1 MNRSVMQ
8 RQMFREGGAAVPNE
22 FKGFSKLPEEVQMK
36 MNPELAKKYQEG
48 GRVVKRQSPQT
59 EEDIATVGFD
69 PNNIYNIVRF
79 FRDNP
84 GTTVEDYNK
93 FFGTN
98 LDPREFGIFEKF
110 DPSGTFLRTPPPSN
124 FEEQVG
130 TMGALRLGDQMVGAD
145 SGATFQYSPF
155 GPPTFPTERADQRDL
170 RDLDEAMEVRERGPL
185 PIVAMQEGGSVPAGG
200 IMNSS
205 PAMDANI
212 VGNMVG
218 QASQAGFSDPEMAP
232 NFEAMMDSVTGDEK
246 STEERR
252 GDLATIVGQ
261 EDANQTPESV
271 LTLVTPVVEL
281 ALVDQGIGPMAQ
293 EQMNTPIEGDMGR
306 GIMSMAASGNMGVGN
321 EPPVNFKLG
330 GEVRRRG
337 DEDPVPVFE
346 EGGPVKVG
354 SITPLTSFDDITT
367 GIQTDYQKL
376 LPLFQKNMQ
385 FTDPDT
391 RKKQLQSQI
400 LFDIANTAL
409 AFASPMEGEKAG
421 LSPAQRLA
429 MAAERT
435 KLFPT
440 IAARSAQ
447 AIKEKAAEEQ
457 APKTAALSL
466 AGQLAAKKVDATIGE
481 RKTML
486 AGGID
491 LAKTQFVEAKKD
503 TRQVNS
509 NIAKLNLEQFKANLV
524 KERDAILAS
533 NDANKVKKANE
544 FTLLLKDVEAE
555 IAAASQDA
563 AHEKEIEKININ
575 FKNKK
580 IEMGIAQGF
589 DIDKLELKQ
598 GFEVANIATK
608 HANALVL
615 QKDKQTFDKSQL
627 DTQIKSSQFIADQNN
642 STKIAINDNN
652 LVFKRER
659 LDFDKKREANLVQF
673 REVSNNIKK
682 AQIQI
687 NAGQLDLN
695 RTTEARKKAEF
706 AREQLLKENKFEEAK
721 AQNAIIN
728 AFKERE
734 TLLKER
740 QQELDEAQRAIENA
754 QGAAKIELQKEKQ
767 LLENAFK
774 QQDLMFRK
782 QVQSD
787 LTFYRSEMTRLDKE
801 KIDNDKAFNLLDISY
816 KNKKIALEKLALTN
830 SEFGKNID
838 GVYTR
843 VLNNASNLR
852 KFADGT
858 LDENTSLMMANAISY
873 FNQSK
878 TTFNQQAGRY
888 VTRPPQ
894 SLSPAV
900 VSAIEKRIENG
911 FTDVSLPIKVETN
924 AIKDSYIL
932 PDGKVD
938 FDKIS
943 NEVTTSLM
951 KENINPDAA
960 GGIDIAVSKLFLPLA
975 GALQSAGFKDT
986 GFFTQ
991 DQAEVKKAQKAFQ
1004 ALNVQVNSLARE
1016 TVTGRLFKE
1025 DAKNLRNFTK
1035 VLEGGIFQNDVTLY
1049 DGMVG
1054 LRDFVASKYKLAV
1067 GIMNNPTD
1075 FSQKQIEEARKESK
1089 EILQVISELQ
1099 TGILLFEKRMPGLN
1113 PEFGTTQASDAQNKF
1128 GSGELIGI
1136 GKTRE

>member
-1 MNRSVMQ
+1 MNRIVMQ

-48 GRVVKRQSPQT
+48 GRVGERQIPQT

-98 LDPREFGIFEKF
+98 LDPRAFEIFEKF
-110 DPSGTFLRTPPPSN
+110 DPSGTFLRTPPPSD

-170 RDLDEAMEVRERGPL
+170 RDLDEAMEVRQRGPL
-185 PIVAMQEGGSVPAGG
+185 PIVAMQEGGNVPAGG

-354 SITPLTSFDDITT
+354 GITPLTSFGDITT
-367 GIQTDYQKL
+367 GIETDYKKL

-391 RKKQLQSQI
+391 RKQLQSQI

-491 LAKTQFVEAKKD
+491 LAKTQFQETKKD
-503 TRQVNS
+503 TRLLKS
-509 NIAKLNLEQFKANLV
+509 NLASIRLEKLKADLT
-524 KERDAILAS
+524 KERDAILAT
-533 NDANKVKKANE
+533 NDANKVEKANE
-544 FTLLLKDVEAE
+544 FTLLLKDLDAE

-598 GFEVANIATK
+598 GFEVANIATR
-608 HANALVL
+608 HANALTL

-627 DTQIKSSQFIADQNN
+627 NTQIKSSEFIANQNN

-706 AREQLLKENKFEEAK
+706 TRAQLLKENKFEEVK
-721 AQNAIIN
+721 SQNAIIN

-754 QGAAKIELQKEKQ
+754 QGAEKIQLQKEKQ

-782 QVQSD
+782 QVQQD
-787 LTFYRSEMTRLDKE
+787 LTFYRKEMTRLDE
-801 KIDNDKAFNLLDISY
+801 QKIDNDKAFNLLDISY
-816 KNKKIALEKLALTN
+816 KNKKLALEKLALTN
-830 SEFGKNID
+830 SEFGKNIE

-843 VLNNASNLR
+843 VLNNASNLK

-878 TTFNQQAGRY
+878 TTFNQEAGRY

-1035 VLEGGIFQNDVTLY
+1035 VLEGGVFQNDVTLY

>member
-1 MNRSVMQ
+1 
-8 RQMFREGGAAVPNE
+8 MFRAGGAAVPNQ

-36 MNPELAKKYQEG
+36 MNPDLAKKYQEG
-48 GRVVKRQSPQT
+48 G
-59 EEDIATVGFD
+59 A
-69 PNNIYNIVRF
+69 
-79 FRDNP
+79 
-84 GTTVEDYNK
+84 
-93 FFGTN
+93 
-98 LDPREFGIFEKF
+98 
-110 DPSGTFLRTPPPSN
+110 
-124 FEEQVG
+124 
-130 TMGALRLGDQMVGAD
+130 
-145 SGATFQYSPF
+145 
-155 GPPTFPTERADQRDL
+155 
-170 RDLDEAMEVRERGPL
+170 AM
-185 PIVAMQEGGSVPAGG
+185 PASG
-200 IMNSS
+200 IMASS
-205 PAMDANI
+205 AVDPNI
-212 VGNMVG
+212 VGNMVS

-346 EGGPVKVG
+346 EGGPVQYFDPKNKNRVVQPNVG
-354 SITPLTSFDDITT
+354 TITPLTSFDDITT
-367 GIQTDYQKL
+367 GIETDYKQL

-466 AGQLAAKKVDATIGE
+466 AGQLGAKKFEATVGE
-481 RKTML
+481 RKTLL

-491 LAKTQFVEAKKD
+491 LAKTRFVEAKKD
-503 TRQVNS
+503 TRLVNS
-509 NIAKLNLEQFKANLV
+509 NMAKLNLEEFKANLV

-544 FTLLLKDVEAE
+544 FTLLLKDVDAE

-563 AHEKEIEKININ
+563 AHEKEIEKINKN
-575 FKNKK
+575 FENKK
-580 IEMGIAQGF
+580 LELKITQGY

-598 GFEVANIATK
+598 GFEVVNIAEK
-608 HANALVL
+608 HANALIL

-627 DTQIKSSQFIADQNN
+627 EAQIKSSEFIANQNN

-706 AREQLLKENKFEEAK
+706 AKEQLFKENKFEEAK

-740 QQELDEAQRAIENA
+740 QQELDQAQRAIENA
-754 QGAAKIELQKEKQ
+754 QGAEKIQLQREKQ

-782 QVQSD
+782 QVQQD
-787 LTFYRSEMTRLDKE
+787 LTFYRKEMTRLDEE

-816 KNKKIALEKLALTN
+816 KNKKLALEKLALTN
-830 SEFGKNID
+830 SEFGKNIE

-843 VLNNASNLR
+843 VLNNASNLK

-1136 GKTRE
+1136 GKKRE

>member
-1 MNRSVMQ
+1 
-8 RQMFREGGAAVPNE
+8 MFREGGAAVPNE

-36 MNPELAKKYQEG
+36 MNPDLAKKYE
-48 GRVVKRQSPQT
+48 
-59 EEDIATVGFD
+59 
-69 PNNIYNIVRF
+69 
-79 FRDNP
+79 
-84 GTTVEDYNK
+84 
-93 FFGTN
+93 
-98 LDPREFGIFEKF
+98 
-110 DPSGTFLRTPPPSN
+110 
-124 FEEQVG
+124 
-130 TMGALRLGDQMVGAD
+130 
-145 SGATFQYSPF
+145 
-155 GPPTFPTERADQRDL
+155 
-170 RDLDEAMEVRERGPL
+170 
-185 PIVAMQEGGSVPAGG
+185 EGGSVPAGG
-200 IMNSS
+200 IMASS
-205 PAMDANI
+205 AVDPNI

-354 SITPLTSFDDITT
+354 GLTPLTSFDDITT

-457 APKTAALSL
+457 APKAAALTL
-466 AGQLAAKKVDATIGE
+466 AGQLGAKKLEATVGE

-503 TRQVNS
+503 NRQVNS

-544 FTLLLKDVEAE
+544 FTLLLKDLDAE

-563 AHEKEIEKININ
+563 AHEKEIEKINLN

-580 IEMGIAQGF
+580 IEMGIAQGY

-598 GFEVANIATK
+598 GHEVANIATK
-608 HANALVL
+608 HANALIL

-627 DTQIKSSQFIADQNN
+627 ETQIKSSEFIAEQNN
-642 STKIAINDNN
+642 STKVAINDNN

-659 LDFDKKREANLVQF
+659 LAFDKKREANLVEF
-673 REVSNNIKK
+673 RKVSNNIKK
-682 AQIQI
+682 SQIQI
-687 NAGQLDLN
+687 NAGQLALN
-695 RTTEARKKAEF
+695 RTTEARKKAEN
-706 AREQLLKENKFEEAK
+706 ARELLLKENKFEEAK
-721 AQNAIIN
+721 AQNDIIN

-740 QQELDEAQRAIENA
+740 QQQLDQIQRFIDNA
-754 QGAAKIELQKEKQ
+754 LDKDKFAFQKEKVA
-767 LLENAFK
+767 LENSFK

-782 QVQSD
+782 QVQQD
-787 LTFYRSEMTRLDKE
+787 LIFYRKEMTRLDQE
-801 KIDNDKAFNLLDISY
+801 RIDNDKAFNLLDISY

-843 VLNNASNLR
+843 VLNNASNLK

-878 TTFNQQAGRY
+878 TTFNQEAGRY

-943 NEVTTSLM
+943 
-951 KENINPDAA
+951 
-960 GGIDIAVSKLFLPLA
+960 
-975 GALQSAGFKDT
+975 
-986 GFFTQ
+986 
-991 DQAEVKKAQKAFQ
+991 
-1004 ALNVQVNSLARE
+1004 
-1016 TVTGRLFKE
+1016 
-1025 DAKNLRNFTK
+1025 
-1035 VLEGGIFQNDVTLY
+1035 
-1049 DGMVG
+1049 
-1054 LRDFVASKYKLAV
+1054 
-1067 GIMNNPTD
+1067 
-1075 FSQKQIEEARKESK
+1075 
-1089 EILQVISELQ
+1089 
-1099 TGILLFEKRMPGLN
+1099 EKG
-1113 PEFGTTQASDAQNKF
+1113 K
-1128 GSGELIGI
+1128 
-1136 GKTRE
+1136 GKT

>member
-48 GRVVKRQSPQT
+48 GPV
-59 EEDIATVGFD
+59 FD
-69 PNNIYNIVRF
+69 PNNIANIVRF

-98 LDPREFGIFEKF
+98 LDPQEFGIFEK
-110 DPSGTFLRTPPPSN
+110 PAKSTAPYN

-185 PIVAMQEGGSVPAGG
+185 PIVAMQEGGNVPAGG

-466 AGQLAAKKVDATIGE
+466 AGQLGAKKFEATVGE

-491 LAKTQFVEAKKD
+491 LAKTQFQETKKD
-503 TRQVNS
+503 ARLLKGNLAS
-509 NIAKLNLEQFKANLV
+509 IRLEKLKADLT
-524 KERDAILAS
+524 KERDAILAT

-544 FTLLLKDVEAE
+544 FTLLLKDLDAE

-580 IEMGIAQGF
+580 IEMGIAQGY

-598 GFEVANIATK
+598 GHEVANIATK
-608 HANALVL
+608 HANALIL

-627 DTQIKSSQFIADQNN
+627 ETQIKSSEFIAEQNN
-642 STKIAINDNN
+642 STKVAINDNN

-659 LDFDKKREANLVQF
+659 LAFDKKREANLVEF
-673 REVSNNIKK
+673 RKVSNNIKK
-682 AQIQI
+682 SQIQI
-687 NAGQLDLN
+687 NAGQLALN
-695 RTTEARKKAEF
+695 RTTEARKKAEN
-706 AREQLLKENKFEEAK
+706 ARELLLKENKFEEAK
-721 AQNAIIN
+721 AQNDIIN

-740 QQELDEAQRAIENA
+740 QQQLDQIQRFTDNA
-754 QGAAKIELQKEKQ
+754 LNKDKLAFQKEKVS
-767 LLENAFK
+767 LENSFK

-782 QVQSD
+782 QVQQD
-787 LTFYRSEMTRLDKE
+787 LIFYRKEMTRLDQE
-801 KIDNDKAFNLLDISY
+801 RIDNDKAFNLLDISY

-830 SEFGKNID
+830 SEFGKNIE

-843 VLNNASNLR
+843 VLNNASNLK

-878 TTFNQQAGRY
+878 TTFNQEAGRY

-900 VSAIEKRIENG
+900 ISAIEKRIENG

-986 GFFTQ
+986 GFFTK

-1049 DGMVG
+1049 DGMIG

-1136 GKTRE
+1136 GKKRE

>member
-8 RQMFREGGAAVPNE
+8 RQMFREGGAAVPNQ

-36 MNPELAKKYQEG
+36 MNPDLARKYQ
-48 GRVVKRQSPQT
+48 Q
-59 EEDIATVGFD
+59 
-69 PNNIYNIVRF
+69 
-79 FRDNP
+79 
-84 GTTVEDYNK
+84 
-93 FFGTN
+93 
-98 LDPREFGIFEKF
+98 
-110 DPSGTFLRTPPPSN
+110 
-124 FEEQVG
+124 
-130 TMGALRLGDQMVGAD
+130 
-145 SGATFQYSPF
+145 
-155 GPPTFPTERADQRDL
+155 
-170 RDLDEAMEVRERGPL
+170 
-185 PIVAMQEGGSVPAGG
+185 GGSVPAGG
-200 IMNSS
+200 IMATA
-205 PAMDANI
+205 PAMAASPEMMAQEGANMMDPSALAGMI
-212 VGNMVG
+212 EGAK
-218 QASQAGFSDPEMAP
+218 ASGFSDPEAAGS
-232 NFEAMMDSVTGDEK
+232 FEEMMNSVSGDDK
-246 STEERR
+246 SSEERR
-252 GDLATIVGQ
+252 TDLATIVGP
-261 EDANQTPESV
+261 EDAGQTPESV
-271 LTLVTPVVEL
+271 LALVTPVVEL

-293 EQMNTPIEGDMGR
+293 EQMNTPVEGDMGG

-346 EGGPVKVG
+346 KGGPVQYFDPKNKNRVVQ
-354 SITPLTSFDDITT
+354 PLTSFDTVT
-367 GIQTDYQKL
+367 SGIEKDYEKL

-385 FTDPDT
+385 TTDPDT
-391 RKKQLQSQI
+391 RQKQLQSQI

-447 AIKEKAAEEQ
+447 AIKEKSAEEQ

-466 AGQLAAKKVDATIGE
+466 AGSIGAKKLEATVGE

-486 AGGID
+486 AGSID
-491 LAKTQFVEAKKD
+491 LAKTQFTEAKKD
-503 TRQVNS
+503 TRQLNS
-509 NIAKLNLEQFKANLV
+509 NIAKMNLEEFKAKLIQQ
-524 KERDAILAS
+524 RDAILAS
-533 NDANKVKKANE
+533 NEANKTQKANQ
-544 FTLLLKDVEAE
+544 FTLLLKDVDAE
-555 IAAASQDA
+555 IAAAAQDV
-563 AHEKEIEKININ
+563 AHENEIDKINKN

-580 IEMGIAQGF
+580 IELGITQGY

-598 GFEVANIATK
+598 GHEVANIATK
-608 HANALVL
+608 HANSLTL
-615 QKDKQTFDKSQL
+615 QKDKQTFDKTQL
-627 DTQIKSSQFIADQNN
+627 NTQIKSSEFIANQNN

-659 LDFDKKREANLVQF
+659 LNFDEKREANLVAF
-673 REVSNNIKK
+673 RDVSNNIKK

-695 RTTEARKKAEF
+695 KTTEARKKAEF
-706 AREQLLKENKFEEAK
+706 TRAQLLKENKFEEAR

-728 AFKERE
+728 GFKERE
-734 TLLKER
+734 VVLNER
-740 QQELDEAQRAIENA
+740 QQQLDEAQRLIDNA
-754 QGAAKIELQKEKQ
+754 LGAEKLNLQKEKQ

-782 QVQSD
+782 KVQQD
-787 LTFYRSEMTRLDKE
+787 LIFYRKEMTRLDQE
-801 KIDNDKAFNLLDISY
+801 KIDNSKAFNLLDISY
-816 KNKKIALEKLALTN
+816 KNRKLALEKLSLAN
-830 SEFGKNID
+830 SEFGKNIE

-843 VLNNASNLR
+843 VLNNSSNLK

-878 TTFNQQAGRY
+878 TSFDQKAGRY

-894 SLSPAV
+894 SLSPAIT
-900 VSAIEKRIENG
+900 SAIEKRIENG
-911 FTDVSLPIKVETN
+911 FTDVSVPIKIEN
-924 AIKDSYIL
+924 NGIKDSYIL

-938 FDKIS
+938 FNKVS
-943 NEVTTSLM
+943 NEVTATLM
-951 KENINPDAA
+951 KDNINPDAA
-960 GGIDIAVSKLFLPLA
+960 GGIDIALSKLFLPLA

-1025 DAKNLRNFTK
+1025 DARNLRNFTK
-1035 VLEGGIFQNDVTLY
+1035 VLEGGVLQNDVTLY

-1089 EILQVISELQ
+1089 EILQVLSELQ

-1113 PEFGTTQASDAQNKF
+1113 PEFGTTQASDTKNKF
-1128 GSGELIGI
+1128 GSGELIGVS
-1136 GKTRE
+1136 KTRE

>member
-1 MNRSVMQ
+1 
-8 RQMFREGGAAVPNE
+8 MFREGGAAVPNQ

-36 MNPELAKKYQEG
+36 MNPDLARKYQ
-48 GRVVKRQSPQT
+48 Q
-59 EEDIATVGFD
+59 
-69 PNNIYNIVRF
+69 
-79 FRDNP
+79 
-84 GTTVEDYNK
+84 
-93 FFGTN
+93 
-98 LDPREFGIFEKF
+98 
-110 DPSGTFLRTPPPSN
+110 
-124 FEEQVG
+124 
-130 TMGALRLGDQMVGAD
+130 
-145 SGATFQYSPF
+145 
-155 GPPTFPTERADQRDL
+155 
-170 RDLDEAMEVRERGPL
+170 
-185 PIVAMQEGGSVPAGG
+185 GGSVPAGG
-200 IMNSS
+200 IMATA
-205 PAMDANI
+205 PAMAASPEMMAQEGANMMDPSALAGMI
-212 VGNMVG
+212 EGAK
-218 QASQAGFSDPEMAP
+218 ASGFSDPEAAGS
-232 NFEAMMDSVTGDEK
+232 FEEMMNSVSGDDK
-246 STEERR
+246 SSEERR
-252 GDLATIVGQ
+252 TDLATIVGP
-261 EDANQTPESV
+261 EDAGQTPESV
-271 LTLVTPVVEL
+271 LALVTPVVEL

-293 EQMNTPIEGDMGR
+293 EQMNTPVEGDMGG

-346 EGGPVKVG
+346 KGGPVQYFDPKNKNRVVQ
-354 SITPLTSFDDITT
+354 PLTSFDTVT
-367 GIQTDYQKL
+367 SGIEKDYEKL

-385 FTDPDT
+385 TTDPDT
-391 RKKQLQSQI
+391 RQKQLQSQI

-447 AIKEKAAEEQ
+447 AIKEKSAEEQ

-466 AGQLAAKKVDATIGE
+466 AGSIGAKKLEATVGE

-486 AGGID
+486 AGSID
-491 LAKTQFVEAKKD
+491 LAKTQFTEAKKD
-503 TRQVNS
+503 TRQLNS
-509 NIAKLNLEQFKANLV
+509 NIAKMNLEEFKAKLIQQ
-524 KERDAILAS
+524 RDAILAS
-533 NDANKVKKANE
+533 NEANKTQKANQ
-544 FTLLLKDVEAE
+544 FTLLLKDVDAE
-555 IAAASQDA
+555 IAAAAQDV
-563 AHEKEIEKININ
+563 AHENEIDKINKN

-580 IEMGIAQGF
+580 IELGITQGY

-598 GFEVANIATK
+598 GHEVANIATK
-608 HANALVL
+608 HANSLTL
-615 QKDKQTFDKSQL
+615 QKDKQTFDKTQL
-627 DTQIKSSQFIADQNN
+627 NTQIKSSEFIANQNN

-659 LDFDKKREANLVQF
+659 LNFDEKREANLVAF
-673 REVSNNIKK
+673 RDVSNNIKK

-695 RTTEARKKAEF
+695 KTTEARKKAEF
-706 AREQLLKENKFEEAK
+706 TRAQLLKENKFEEAR

-728 AFKERE
+728 GFKERE
-734 TLLKER
+734 VVLNER
-740 QQELDEAQRAIENA
+740 QQQLDEAQRLIDNA
-754 QGAAKIELQKEKQ
+754 LGAEKLNLQKEKQ

-782 QVQSD
+782 KVQQD
-787 LTFYRSEMTRLDKE
+787 LIFYRKEMTRLDQE
-801 KIDNDKAFNLLDISY
+801 KIDNSKAFNLLDISY
-816 KNKKIALEKLALTN
+816 KNRKLALEKLSLAN
-830 SEFGKNID
+830 SEFGKNIE

-843 VLNNASNLR
+843 VLNNSSNLK

-878 TTFNQQAGRY
+878 TSFDQKAGRY

-894 SLSPAV
+894 SLSPAIT
-900 VSAIEKRIENG
+900 SAIEKRIENG
-911 FTDVSLPIKVETN
+911 FTDVSVPIKIEN
-924 AIKDSYIL
+924 NGIKDSYIL

-938 FDKIS
+938 FNKVS
-943 NEVTTSLM
+943 NEVTATLM
-951 KENINPDAA
+951 KDNINPDAA
-960 GGIDIAVSKLFLPLA
+960 GGIDIALSKLFLPLA

-1025 DAKNLRNFTK
+1025 DARNLRNFTK
-1035 VLEGGIFQNDVTLY
+1035 VLEGGVLQNDVTLY

-1089 EILQVISELQ
+1089 EILQVLSELQ

-1113 PEFGTTQASDAQNKF
+1113 PEFGTTQASDTKNKF
-1128 GSGELIGI
+1128 GSGELIGVS
-1136 GKTRE
+1136 KTRE

>member
-1 MNRSVMQ
+1 
-8 RQMFREGGAAVPNE
+8 MFREGGAAVPNE

-48 GRVVKRQSPQT
+48 GPV
-59 EEDIATVGFD
+59 FD
-69 PNNIYNIVRF
+69 PNNIANIVRF

-98 LDPREFGIFEKF
+98 LDPQEFGIFEK
-110 DPSGTFLRTPPPSN
+110 PAKSTAPYN

-155 GPPTFPTERADQRDL
+155 GPPTFPTERADQQDL

-185 PIVAMQEGGSVPAGG
+185 PIVAMQEGGNVPAGG

-346 EGGPVKVG
+346 QGGPVQYFDPKNKNRVVQPTVG
-354 SITPLTSFDDITT
+354 GITPLTSFDDITT

-457 APKTAALSL
+457 APKTAALTL
-466 AGQLAAKKVDATIGE
+466 AGQLAGKKFEATVGE

-544 FTLLLKDVEAE
+544 FTLLLKDVDAE

-563 AHEKEIEKININ
+563 AHEKEIEKINLN

-580 IEMGIAQGF
+580 IEMGIAQGY

-608 HANALVL
+608 HANALTL

-627 DTQIKSSQFIADQNN
+627 ETQIKSSEFIAEQNN
-642 STKIAINDNN
+642 STKVAINDNN

-659 LDFDKKREANLVQF
+659 LAFDKKREANLVEF
-673 REVSNNIKK
+673 RKVSNNIKK
-682 AQIQI
+682 SQIQI
-687 NAGQLDLN
+687 NAGQLALN
-695 RTTEARKKAEF
+695 RTTEARKKAEN
-706 AREQLLKENKFEEAK
+706 ARELLLKENKFEEAK
-721 AQNAIIN
+721 AQNDIIN

-740 QQELDEAQRAIENA
+740 QQQLDQIQRFIDNA
-754 QGAAKIELQKEKQ
+754 LNKDKLAFQKEKVS
-767 LLENAFK
+767 LENSFR

-782 QVQSD
+782 QVQQD
-787 LTFYRSEMTRLDKE
+787 LIFYRKEMTRLDQE
-801 KIDNDKAFNLLDISY
+801 RIDNDKAFNLLDISY

-830 SEFGKNID
+830 SEFGKNIE

-843 VLNNASNLR
+843 VLNNASNLK

-878 TTFNQQAGRY
+878 TTFNQEAGRY

-900 VSAIEKRIENG
+900 ISAIEKRIENG
-911 FTDVSLPIKVETN
+911 YTDVSLPIKVETN

-1049 DGMVG
+1049 DGMIG

>member
-1 MNRSVMQ
+1 MNRSVME

-36 MNPELAKKYQEG
+36 MNPDLARKYE
-48 GRVVKRQSPQT
+48 
-59 EEDIATVGFD
+59 
-69 PNNIYNIVRF
+69 
-79 FRDNP
+79 
-84 GTTVEDYNK
+84 
-93 FFGTN
+93 
-98 LDPREFGIFEKF
+98 
-110 DPSGTFLRTPPPSN
+110 
-124 FEEQVG
+124 
-130 TMGALRLGDQMVGAD
+130 
-145 SGATFQYSPF
+145 
-155 GPPTFPTERADQRDL
+155 
-170 RDLDEAMEVRERGPL
+170 
-185 PIVAMQEGGSVPAGG
+185 EGGSVPAGG
-200 IMNSS
+200 IMASS
-205 PAMDANI
+205 PAMDPNV

-218 QASQAGFSDPEMAP
+218 QANEAGFSDPEMAP
-232 NFEAMMDSVTGDEK
+232 NFESMMDSVAGDEK

-252 GDLATIVGQ
+252 GNLASIVGQ
-261 EDANQTPESV
+261 DDANQTPESV

-293 EQMNTPIEGDMGR
+293 EQMNTPVEGDMGG

-346 EGGPVKVG
+346 KGGPVQYFDPKNKNRVVQPNVG
-354 SITPLTSFDDITT
+354 TIAPLTSFDTVT
-367 GIQTDYQKL
+367 SGIEKDYQKL

-385 FTDPDT
+385 FTDPET

-447 AIKEKAAEEQ
+447 AIKEKSAEEQ
-457 APKTAALSL
+457 APKTAALTL
-466 AGQLAAKKVDATIGE
+466 AGQLGAKKFDATVGE
-481 RKTML
+481 RKTL
-486 AGGID
+486 LTGSID

-509 NIAKLNLEQFKANLV
+509 NIAKMNLEEFKAKLIQQ
-524 KERDAILAS
+524 RDAILAS
-533 NDANKVKKANE
+533 NEANKTQKANQ
-544 FTLLLKDVEAE
+544 FTLLLKDVDAE
-555 IAAASQDA
+555 IAAAAQDA
-563 AHEKEIEKININ
+563 AHENEIDKINKN

-580 IEMGIAQGF
+580 IELGITQGY

-598 GFEVANIATK
+598 GFDVANIATK
-608 HANALVL
+608 HANSLIL

-627 DTQIKSSQFIADQNN
+627 DTQIQSSEFIANQNN

-659 LDFDKKREANLVQF
+659 LKFDEKREANLVAF
-673 REVSNNIKK
+673 RDVSNNIKK

-695 RTTEARKKAEF
+695 KTTEARKKAEF
-706 AREQLLKENKFEEAK
+706 TRAQLLKENKFEEAR

-728 AFKERE
+728 GFKERE
-734 TLLKER
+734 VVLNER
-740 QQELDEAQRAIENA
+740 QQQLDEAQRLIDNA
-754 QGAAKIELQKEKQ
+754 LGAEKLNLQKEKQ

-782 QVQSD
+782 KVQQD
-787 LTFYRSEMTRLDKE
+787 LIFYRKEMTRLDQE
-801 KIDNDKAFNLLDISY
+801 KIDNSKAFNLLDISY
-816 KNKKIALEKLALTN
+816 KNRKLALEKLSLAN
-830 SEFGKNID
+830 SEFGKNIE

-843 VLNNASNLR
+843 VLNNSSNLK

-878 TTFNQQAGRY
+878 TSFDQKAGRY

-894 SLSPAV
+894 SLSPAIT
-900 VSAIEKRIENG
+900 SAIEKRIENG
-911 FTDVSLPIKVETN
+911 FTDVSVPIKIEN
-924 AIKDSYIL
+924 NGIKDSYIL

-938 FDKIS
+938 FNKVS
-943 NEVTTSLM
+943 NEVTATLM
-951 KENINPDAA
+951 KDNINPDAA
-960 GGIDIAVSKLFLPLA
+960 GGIDIALSKLFLPLA

-1025 DAKNLRNFTK
+1025 DARNLRNFTK
-1035 VLEGGIFQNDVTLY
+1035 VLEGGILQNDVTLY

-1089 EILQVISELQ
+1089 EILQVLSELQ

-1113 PEFGTTQASDAQNKF
+1113 PEFGTTQASDTKNRF

-1136 GKTRE
+1136 GKARE

>member
-1 MNRSVMQ
+1 
-8 RQMFREGGAAVPNE
+8 MFREGGAAVPNE

-36 MNPELAKKYQEG
+36 MNPDLAKKY
-48 GRVVKRQSPQT
+48 
-59 EEDIATVGFD
+59 
-69 PNNIYNIVRF
+69 
-79 FRDNP
+79 
-84 GTTVEDYNK
+84 
-93 FFGTN
+93 
-98 LDPREFGIFEKF
+98 
-110 DPSGTFLRTPPPSN
+110 
-124 FEEQVG
+124 
-130 TMGALRLGDQMVGAD
+130 
-145 SGATFQYSPF
+145 
-155 GPPTFPTERADQRDL
+155 
-170 RDLDEAMEVRERGPL
+170 
-185 PIVAMQEGGSVPAGG
+185 QEGGSVPAGG

-346 EGGPVKVG
+346 EGGPVQYFDPKNKNRVVQPNVG
-354 SITPLTSFDDITT
+354 TITPLTSFDDITT

-457 APKTAALSL
+457 APKAAALTL
-466 AGQLAAKKVDATIGE
+466 AGQLGAKKLEATVGE

-486 AGGID
+486 AGSID

-509 NIAKLNLEQFKANLV
+509 NIAKFNLEEFKAKLTNQ
-524 KERDAILAS
+524 RDAILAS

-544 FTLLLKDVEAE
+544 FTLLLKDVDAE
-555 IAAASQDA
+555 IAAAAQDA

-627 DTQIKSSQFIADQNN
+627 ETQIKSSEFIANQNN

-659 LDFDKKREANLVQF
+659 LNFDKKREANLVQF
-673 REVSNNIKK
+673 REVTNNIKK

-754 QGAAKIELQKEKQ
+754 QGAEKIQLQKEKQ

-787 LTFYRSEMTRLDKE
+787 LTFYRKEMTRLDQQ
-801 KIDNDKAFNLLDISY
+801 KIENDKAFNLLDISY

-830 SEFGKNID
+830 SEFGKNIE

-843 VLNNASNLR
+843 VLNNASNLK

-878 TTFNQQAGRY
+878 TTFNQEAGRY

>member
-1 MNRSVMQ
+1 
-8 RQMFREGGAAVPNE
+8 MFRAGGAAVPNQ

-36 MNPELAKKYQEG
+36 MNPDLAKKYQEG
-48 GRVVKRQSPQT
+48 G
-59 EEDIATVGFD
+59 
-69 PNNIYNIVRF
+69 
-79 FRDNP
+79 
-84 GTTVEDYNK
+84 
-93 FFGTN
+93 
-98 LDPREFGIFEKF
+98 
-110 DPSGTFLRTPPPSN
+110 
-124 FEEQVG
+124 
-130 TMGALRLGDQMVGAD
+130 
-145 SGATFQYSPF
+145 
-155 GPPTFPTERADQRDL
+155 
-170 RDLDEAMEVRERGPL
+170 
-185 PIVAMQEGGSVPAGG
+185 SVPASG
-200 IMNSS
+200 IMASS
-205 PAMDANI
+205 AVDPNI
-212 VGNMVG
+212 VGNMVS

-252 GDLATIVGQ
+252 DDLATIVGQ

-346 EGGPVKVG
+346 KGGPVQYFDPKNKNRVVQPNVG
-354 SITPLTSFDDITT
+354 TITPLTSFDDITT

-457 APKTAALSL
+457 APKAAALTL
-466 AGQLAAKKVDATIGE
+466 AGQLGAKKLEATVGE
-481 RKTML
+481 RKTLL
-486 AGGID
+486 AGSID
-491 LAKTQFVEAKKD
+491 LAKTQFVETKKD

-544 FTLLLKDVEAE
+544 FTLLLKDVDAE
-555 IAAASQDA
+555 IAAAAQDA
-563 AHEKEIEKININ
+563 AHEKEIDKININ

-580 IEMGIAQGF
+580 IEMGIAQGY

-598 GFEVANIATK
+598 GHEVANIATK
-608 HANALVL
+608 HANALIL

-627 DTQIKSSQFIADQNN
+627 DTQIKSSEFIANQNN

-787 LTFYRSEMTRLDKE
+787 LTFYRKEMTRLDQE

-830 SEFGKNID
+830 AEFGKNIE

-843 VLNNASNLR
+843 VLNNASNLK

-878 TTFNQQAGRY
+878 TTFNQEAGRY

-900 VSAIEKRIENG
+900 VSAIEKRIANG

-1035 VLEGGIFQNDVTLY
+1035 VLEGGVFQNDVTLY